1 MNYNEILINYIENYP
16 INEPIFIEDI
26 KKYFQSIMK
35 DELLDNIIKDI
46 YVYINRLVKSKKVE
60 QCTKGIYYK
69 KTKNKEKSKE
79 LVTKKAIKRKYIVDE
94 DGQKGYYTGVQ
105 LFNELGL
112 TSQIPTE
119 KIVVTN
125 ECPNNN
131 HYNNKGL
138 GVTIK
143 RPKIIIDDENCKYL
157 KLFDVL
163 INKDNVKIDISKK
176 KEKEIIYRYIKEN
189 KIEMEKFFEYAN
201 KLYNLKPVEK
211 LYKISGEE

>member
-1 MNYNEILINYIENYP
+1 MH
-16 INEPIFIEDI
+16 
-26 KKYFQSIMK
+26 
-35 DELLDNIIKDI
+35 
-46 YVYINRLVKSKKVE
+46 
-60 QCTKGIYYK
+60 K